1 MLVTILDTSAFI
13 QGYNPTNSEIEQ
25 YTVPFVY
32 AEIHEEIARLR
43 YESARSSGQ
52 LKERV
57 PSAKSMDV
65 IEQIATQSGEAH
77 FLSNTDKQILSLA
90 LDLKSEGKNPV
101 IISDDYS
108 VQNMAQ
114 KLRFKFQARGT
125 KGIKK
130 EINWVIYCPGCKKK
144 FNILSTDNK
153 CPICGT
159 QLKRKPKK
167 QIFYKQI

>member
-1 MLVTILDTSAFI
+1 MLATILDTSAFI
-13 QGYNPTNSEIEQ
+13 QGYNPIIEGGIEQ
-25 YTVPFVY
+25 YTVPLVY

-43 YESARSSGQ
+43 YESARSSGG
-52 LKERV
+52 LKERL
-57 PSAKSMDV
+57 PSAKSMKI

-77 FLSNTDKQILSLA
+77 LLSDTDKQILSLA
-90 LDLKSEGKNPV
+90 LDLKSEGKDPV
-101 IISDDYS
+101 IVSEDYS

-114 KLRFKFQARGT
+114 KFKFKYRARGT

-144 FNILSTDNK
+144 FTSQQELAV

-159 QLKRKPKK
+159 PLKRKPSK
-167 QIFYKQI
+167 